1 MTSAD
6 IDDQNIPEDAMR
18 RLAEMKPGQ
27 STTLFT
33 SDLSVNEFLLVREAG
48 FRPLGLV
55 LGSSIYHVG
64 FQIGRWSKNQELGTL
79 SNAMYHARELAMT
92 RMEAEA
98 DVLGADGIVGV
109 RLEIEFKEFGN
120 DLAEFIAVGTAVKAE
135 DGRAT
140 GATNTGKPFTSD
152 LYGQDFW
159 TLMQA
164 GYAPLGMVMGS
175 CVYHIAHQ
183 RFWQAMGNIG
193 QNVEIP
199 QFTEALYDAREL
211 AMSRMQAEAEA
222 LHAEG
227 IVGVQLLSLPHRWG
241 GHTTE
246 FFAIGTAV
254 RPLRADHTIA
264 KPQLVLPVGGLVTE
278 GGRDSGPAWDMHLMV
293 AALRGRPVGRGVLH
307 PGADRHPRRRAA
319 RGHGRGRVPRSRWP
333 TGSRAGRARPVA
345 VRVHGR
351 DRELELRQGK
361 RGGGRRDPQG
371 RAGRGDQPQAGRHR
385 RVAGRCLA
393 EELTERGRAQTPRP
407 ATRWPGCSV
416 PERDL
421 RRRTDDLDQ
430 LSDVSAINRKSP
442 MCRLL
447 GLT

>member
-6 IDDQNIPEDAMR
+6 ERQGIPEDAMR
-18 RLAEMKPGQ
+18 RLSEMRPGQ

-48 FRPLGLV
+48 FRPLGMV

-64 FQIGRWSKNQELGTL
+64 FQFGRWNKNQELETL

-109 RLEIEFKEFGN
+109 RLEIEFKEFGS
-120 DLAEFIAVGTAVKAE
+120 DLAEFIAIGTAVKYDRGGGVGVSMNTAE
-135 DGRAT
+135 PGSWR
-140 GATNTGKPFTSD
+140 NNQNKPFTSD
-152 LYGQDFW
+152 LSGQDFW
-159 TLMQA
+159 TLIQS
-164 GYAPLGMVMGS
+164 GYAPLGMVMGT

-211 AMSRMQAEAEA
+211 AMSRMQAEAEG

-246 FFAIGTAV
+246 FFSIGTAI
-254 RPLRADHTIA
+254 RPLRDDHRIA
-264 KPQLVLPVGGLVTE
+264 KPQLVLPLV
-278 GGRDSGPAWDMHLMV
+278 
-293 AALRGRPVGRGVLH
+293 
-307 PGADRHPRRRAA
+307 DR
-319 RGHGRGRVPRSRWP
+319 
-333 TGSRAGRARPVA
+333 
-345 VRVHGR
+345 
-351 DRELELRQGK
+351 
-361 RGGGRRDPQG
+361 
-371 RAGRGDQPQAGRHR
+371 
-385 RVAGRCLA
+385 
-393 EELTERGRAQTPRP
+393 
-407 ATRWPGCSV
+407 
-416 PERDL
+416 
-421 RRRTDDLDQ
+421 
-430 LSDVSAINRKSP
+430 
-442 MCRLL
+442 
-447 GLT
+447 